1 MGITT
6 TQANWNWPVSAGT
19 EWKRRDII
27 IFFICLILISALC
40 LSLGYLFTLYYER
53 DEIDVDSLL
62 LCTTISTIGY
72 LVVIVAAA
80 VYLRT
85 YLSFWTTA
93 SFGVMLGLIFLLVSS
108 KHLVTL
114 GSDIAER
121 GTVSYAAFK
130 AFVSAALLEEIL
142 KIITYSI
149 PIVLSKRRRNIH
161 DLCYLAVCAG
171 CSFATIEN
179 IIAAYY
185 GVSIALTRFI
195 WCTITHSSDC
205 LIGALILANIKTR
218 DAKYIWLMYP
228 LVLGVPV
235 ALHGSYDFVIFVAK
249 DGEDTLIAAI
259 SLVIGA
265 FSIILSALLFWPF
278 RRRCASRNHSGTSSS
293 QSRHTL
299 V

>member
-1 MGITT
+1 M
-6 TQANWNWPVSAGT
+6 TQANCQWPVCART
-19 EWKRRDII
+19 EWKRSDLY
-27 IFFICLILISALC
+27 IFFTCLTLISAIC

-62 LCTTISTIGY
+62 QCSAISTVGY
-72 LVVIVAAA
+72 LVVIVAVA

-85 YLSFWTTA
+85 YLAFWTSA

-108 KHLVTL
+108 KHLITL
-114 GSDIAER
+114 DPDIAER

-149 PIVLSKRRRNIH
+149 PIVLSKPRRNVH

-171 CSFATIEN
+171 CTFATIEN

-185 GVSIALTRFI
+185 GISVALNRFI

-218 DAKYIWLMYP
+218 DAKHIWLMYP

-235 ALHGSYDFVIFVAK
+235 ALHGSYDFVIFIAK
-249 DGEDTLIAAI
+249 DGEDTWIAAI

-278 RRRCASRNHSGTSSS
+278 RHRPVSHIDTGASLCQSS
-293 QSRHTL
+293 HTL